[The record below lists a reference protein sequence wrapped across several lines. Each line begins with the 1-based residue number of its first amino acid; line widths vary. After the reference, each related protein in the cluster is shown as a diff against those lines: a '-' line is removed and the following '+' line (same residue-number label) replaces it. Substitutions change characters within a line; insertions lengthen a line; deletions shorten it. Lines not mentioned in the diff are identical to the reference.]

1 LSAPPLARL
10 LSRVNI
16 LIVGMGQVGSHLAK
30 VLSSDHR
37 VTVVDPDGARL
48 RRVVETL
55 DVRSVVGDGSHPEVL
70 DSADAS
76 SADLLLAVSND
87 DNVNMLTCLFGKRMG
102 TKKAVLRVKDL
113 TPFRGFRTFLRRN
126 LAYDLVLSLEDLA
139 AEEIVKVIRQNQ
151 AIGVENFA
159 DGKIQMRR
167 LRLNDE
173 SKLLGTPLK
182 ELKIPAG
189 VLIVAIDRAREVI
202 IPGGNDELQAG
213 DEVFV
218 LGEPKG
224 IASLEKRTGLRSIY
238 LRKVVITGASRVV
251 VAVCEA
257 LQRFNVDVRV
267 IVADREEARELS
279 AQLEGVVVLH
289 GEGTDVGLLREER
302 VGEADV
308 FLGVSDDDERNLMS
322 CQLSKR
328 LGVPRTLAL
337 VQKSDYVDIYHHLG
351 IDVAVSP
358 RLLCAN
364 RILSFVRSGSVST
377 IASIEEGKAEVL
389 EVELPHGSR
398 LVGRTLAEAGFPR
411 GCVVGAIAREDGEIK
426 IPTGTDELRA
436 LDNLVVFVLRDVVD
450 DVVKLTVS
458 RS

>member
-1 LSAPPLARL
+1 VAAATRASAFP
-10 LSRVNI
+10 VNI

-37 VTVVDPDGARL
+37 VTVVDPDGVRL
-48 RRVVETL
+48 RRVTETM
-55 DVRSVVGDGSHPEVL
+55 DVQSVVGDGSHPDVL
-70 DSADAS
+70 DRAEAS

-113 TPFRGFRTFLRRN
+113 SPFRGFRTFLRKN

-151 AIGVENFA
+151 AIGVESFA
-159 DGKIQMRR
+159 EGKIQMRR
-167 LRLNDE
+167 LRLNEE
-173 SKLLGTPLK
+173 SKLIGVPLK
-182 ELKIPAG
+182 DLKIPAG
-189 VLIVAIDRAREVI
+189 VLVVAIDRAREVI
-202 IPGGNDELQAG
+202 IPGGNDQLFAG

-224 IASLEKRTGLRSIY
+224 IAGFEKKTGLRSIY

-267 IVADREEARELS
+267 VVPDREEARQLS
-279 AQLEGVVVLH
+279 AELEDIVVLH
-289 GEGTDVGLLREER
+289 GEATDLALLREER

-308 FLGVSDDDERNLMS
+308 FLGVSEDDERNLMS
-322 CQLSKR
+322 CQLAKR
-328 LGVPRTLAL
+328 LGVARTLAL
-337 VQKSDYVDIYHHLG
+337 VQKPDYVDIYHHLG

-377 IASIEEGKAEVL
+377 IATIEEGKAEVL
-389 EVELPHGSR
+389 EIELQPGSR
-398 LVGRTLAEAGFPR
+398 LIGRTLAEVGFPR
-411 GCVVGAIAREDGEIK
+411 GCVVGAIAREDGEIR
-426 IPTGTDELRA
+426 IPSGTDDFRA
-436 LDNLVVFVLRDVVD
+436 LDNLVVFVLREVVD
-450 DVVKLTVS
+450 EVVELVAP
-458 RS
+458 RI